1 MDIKDIARKSAETV
15 REYMRGQARE
25 LNARN
30 CNIDYGHTV
39 FDDVRSIDAYVY
51 PYGENA
57 LRAFIVLSDS
67 YGDVLD
73 IHSDIVCV
81 ECDCFSAVVGAGYW
95 AKRFLEEHFAD
106 SCGHSKAAS
115 AVLVCNGTIMA
126 GVLSTCAAPRRCCA
140 DCMCRMSVATR
151 RSARE

>member
-51 PYGENA
+51 PYGEDA

-67 YGDVLD
+67 YGDVMD
-73 IHSDIVCV
+73 IHSDIVRA
-81 ECDCFSAVVGAGYW
+81 ECACPAAMAGASYW
-95 AKRFLEEHFAD
+95 AKRFLEEYFAD
-106 SCGHSKAAS
+106 MWCSAS
-115 AVLVCNGTIMA
+115 DIIDERERVKRLTEIRDDVEY
-126 GVLSTCAAPRRCCA
+126 S
-140 DCMCRMSVATR
+140 ATMGD
-151 RSARE
+151 

>member
-1 MDIKDIARKSAETV
+1 MDIKDIARKSVEVV
-15 REYMRGQARE
+15 RGYMREQACE

-73 IHSDIVCV
+73 IHSDTVRV
-81 ECDCFSAVVGAGYW
+81 ECACPAAVAGTGYW
-95 AKRFLEEHFAD
+95 VKRFLEEHFAD
-106 SCGHSKAAS
+106 MWC
-115 AVLVCNGTIMA
+115 
-126 GVLSTCAAPRRCCA
+126 
-140 DCMCRMSVATR
+140 
-151 RSARE
+151 SARDIIDERERVKRLAEIRDDVEYRATVDF

>member
-1 MDIKDIARKSAETV
+1 MDIKDIARKSVETV
-15 REYMRGQARE
+15 RECMREQARE

-39 FDDVRSIDAYVY
+39 FDDYKSIEAYVY

-67 YGDVLD
+67 YGDVLN
-73 IHSDIVCV
+73 IHSDIVSV
-81 ECDCFSAVVGAGYW
+81 ECVCPAAVVGTGYW

-106 SCGHSKAAS
+106 MWGSARSIIEERERVQRLVEIRDDVEYS
-115 AVLVCNGTIMA
+115 AVV
-126 GVLSTCAAPRRCCA
+126 
-140 DCMCRMSVATR
+140 DD
-151 RSARE
+151 

>member
-1 MDIKDIARKSAETV
+1 MDIKDIACKAVETV
-15 REYMRGQARE
+15 REYMREQARE

-73 IHSDIVCV
+73 IHSDIVRV
-81 ECDCFSAVVGAGYW
+81 ECACPAAVVGTGYC
-95 AKRFLEEHFAD
+95 AKRFIEEHFTD
-106 SCGHSKAAS
+106 MW
-115 AVLVCNGTIMA
+115 N
-126 GVLSTCAAPRRCCA
+126 
-140 DCMCRMSVATR
+140 
-151 RSARE
+151 SARDIIDERERVKRLAEIRDDVECRAVVND